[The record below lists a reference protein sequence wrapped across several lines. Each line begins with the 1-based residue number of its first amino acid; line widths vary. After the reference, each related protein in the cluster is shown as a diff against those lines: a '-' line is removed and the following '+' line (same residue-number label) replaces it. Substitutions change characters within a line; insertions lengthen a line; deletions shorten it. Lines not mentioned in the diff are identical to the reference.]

1 MIKVALVNPNGEVG
15 AVFSPATDDMYKH
28 LETYGDQ
35 LAVHILPTANDSDV
49 LHNWYWDGDWKA
61 RDPRPNRWSVWKDNE
76 WVIGEVDVLAAV
88 RTKRNQLLSDCDW
101 TQTIDAPVSVAKQA
115 EWRDYRKEL
124 RDLTNNLDGIATPDD
139 VVYPEAPL

>member
-35 LAVHILPTANDSDV
+35 LAVHILPTADDSDV

-61 RDPRPNRWSVWKDNE
+61 REPRPNRWSVWLNGD
-76 WVIGEVDVLAAV
+76 WVIGDVKVLEIVRRNRDALLAE
-88 RTKRNQLLSDCDW
+88 SDW
-101 TQTIDAPVSVAKQA
+101 TQTIDAPLSVAKQA
-115 EWRDYRKEL
+115 EWRNYRKAL
-124 RDLTNNLDGIATPDD
+124 RDLTDNLDGIINPDD
-139 VVYPEAPL
+139 VVYPEKP